1 MNTQQLTDDITA
13 RYKTSSL
20 TKKQAAKELQ
30 ISPTQIDRL
39 RKSGE
44 LKSVKVGGSIRIPV
58 AVIAEL
64 LAVV

>member
-1 MNTQQLTDDITA
+1 MDKKEYIKNIIS
-13 RYKTSSL
+13 RYNSAML

-44 LKSVKVGGSIRIPV
+44 LRSSMVGGSVRIS
-58 AVIAEL
+58 ANTIADFM
-64 LAVV
+64 V

>member
-1 MNTQQLTDDITA
+1 MNTEQLTIEITT
-13 RYKTSSL
+13 RYQSSSL

-44 LKSVKVGGSIRIPV
+44 LKSVKVGGSVRIPV
-58 AVIAEL
+58 AVIADL
-64 LAVV
+64 VAV

>member
-1 MNTQQLTDDITA
+1 MNIKEITQDIAA
-13 RYKTSSL
+13 RYGSTLL

-44 LKSVKVGGSIRIPV
+44 LISKMVGGQVRIPASVIADIV
-58 AVIAEL
+58 AV
-64 LAVV
+64 